1 MVEVRKSAD
10 TREHQLALLT
20 LLKEFDR
27 VCRLVGV
34 KYTLFAGTLLGSVRH
49 KGFIPWDDDLD
60 VMMLRADYDRFLSE
74 AEQVLDKEKFYLQKE
89 FSEHWPMFF
98 SKLRLNGTT
107 SFHKRENILT
117 LQSFSF
123 RRNLPSIGRCSFP
136 S

>member
-60 VMMLRADYDRFLSE
+60 VMMLREDYDKFLSQ
-74 AEQVLDKEKFYLQKE
+74 AGKYLDSTVFFLQKE
-89 FSEHWPMFF
+89 FTEHWPMFF
-98 SKLRLNGTT
+98 SKLRLNGTACIEKYHPKDPDIHQGIYIDI
-107 SFHKRENILT
+107 FIKEYI
-117 LQSFSF
+117 
-123 RRNLPSIGRCSFP
+123 
-136 S
+136 